1 MGALTRTRLRHR
13 FRAESMMQAAVRDF
27 AVVGLPTDP
36 LIARIEVGAQG
47 TLAAHLDVAG
57 RTLRVCAEQHHRL
70 AVAVASF
77 LQEGEFLRGNSWPSI
92 PGLGL
97 LRPMVQGDRAVWAL
111 PDGSVLCEIGDLFEP
126 TP

>member
-1 MGALTRTRLRHR
+1 MGALTRTRLRRR
-13 FRAESMMQAAVRDF
+13 FRAETMMQAAVRDF
-27 AVVGLPTDP
+27 AAVGLPADP
-36 LIARIEVGAQG
+36 VIARIEVGAHG

-57 RTLRVCAEQHHRL
+57 RTLRVCAEQNQRL
-70 AVAVASF
+70 AVAVAAF
-77 LQEGEFLRGNSWPSI
+77 LQEGELLRGNRWPRI